1 MGSKKRARFGA
12 RVRDWFAR
20 LFRNPRAS
28 QVLSA
33 IFLLLAIAG
42 LATTC
47 RAGETQTQFGMG
59 STYARSPT
67 PVLDLAVTTT
77 LGAPGDAR
85 WQYGLTL
92 VGSSTYMDREQGNQA
107 ALSAML
113 VDGFGRFDVGLGVAF
128 VQNLDI
134 YNGSHANFSLMLAYR
149 FQRLPIT
156 IAIRHWSNA
165 GTKYPNL
172 GRDFAI
178 LSWRF

>member
-1 MGSKKRARFGA
+1 MSAVKQMSFGA
-12 RVRDWFAR
+12 RVRDWFSR

-28 QVLSA
+28 QTLSA
-33 IFLLLAIAG
+33 LFLLIAIAA

-47 RAGETQTQFGMG
+47 HGAETQAQFGMG

-67 PVLDLAVTTT
+67 PVLDLAVTTD
-77 LGAPGDAR
+77 LGAPVDAR

-92 VGSSTYMDREQGNQA
+92 VGSSTYMNHEQGNQA
-107 ALSAML
+107 ALSVML
-113 VDGFGRFDVGLGVAF
+113 VDGFGRVDVGLGVAL

-156 IAIRHWSNA
+156 VAIRHWSNA

-172 GRDFAI
+172 GRDFA
-178 LSWRF
+178 LVSWRF